1 MTMHFFIT
9 IFVIFLSIRSTLGVT
24 PITTSEQD
32 VKNRPSSLE
41 PACDFSKNHP
51 EQQSLTPTL
60 APINHDLAN
69 QASSEKLPQVS
80 AAILRTQLQQE
91 TDPNKRHEIA
101 LRLAEIL
108 LKEGRPSEALFI
120 LESKDIVST
129 QTEKIDELVLF
140 WKAQILLALK
150 RPNEATPLLEQFLG
164 KLCAKDKSEAPNQQL
179 QEYLEAS
186 KISLARGY
194 RAQGDLAKALS
205 VLEGIAPNGS
215 MNPLAIQEKV
225 SALLAMHKYGDVEQV
240 FKTIPPQLI
249 VEQPRL
255 AYLFALS
262 AAKQGDNNEALKR
275 FHKIT
280 ALDPWTSSAVISG
293 IVDCNLSIHKPA
305 DAQLILEKYLQDNP
319 QSPRVPE
326 LIAQLE
332 QLYVLQNNNDMTL
345 FQKWSKDTTQPWRAS
360 YSMLPYARTLQRLGH
375 SDKANDC
382 FITFLATYPHHALK
396 DHTAL
401 ELAESKLLQGDAQG
415 ALNYVI
421 DRPDLSSMMRARY
434 AFERGLVQSALKN
447 PELAEKAF
455 NEAASFDPELSSEAL
470 YNQSLIE
477 ISSSNMAAAPALQNT
492 NDQKAHEHEEY
503 LAALSADQGTRQS
516 ALAVIQAARNFLKKY
531 PKSPFTSEM
540 RMKLG
545 EALLMYGNVR
555 EARLELETVGKLESS
570 SELGRQALFLAAQ
583 AASRSMDPKS
593 IDDALMLLEQIAQNT
608 HAGTD
613 AWQARL
619 DQAALKNAQALPFEA
634 IAIYDQILSSSEP
647 SSQLRHTAQ
656 MAKGDTL
663 NTLGN
668 KDRANYQAAI
678 HVWRQLADEP
688 KTSPYWRNQALCKIG
703 LTDERLGDIDSAL
716 AAYYEALKTPLNE
729 EPETLWHDKAAFEA
743 ARLLESQKE
752 WSEAI
757 RLYQQI
763 ISEGGPRA
771 SEAQERVSKLRLE
784 NFLWDK

>member
-1 MTMHFFIT
+1 MTIHFFIT
-9 IFVIFLSIRSTLGVT
+9 IFVIFLSIRSTLAAT
-24 PITTSEQD
+24 PMTTSKQD
-32 VKNRPSSLE
+32 VKNRSSSLA
-41 PACDFSKNHP
+41 PVFDFSKDRG
-51 EQQSLTPTL
+51 EQQSLAPTL
-60 APINHDLAN
+60 AATSHDLAN

-91 TDPNKRHEIA
+91 TDPTKRHEIA

-129 QTEKIDELVLF
+129 QTEKIDELFLF
-140 WKAQILLALK
+140 WKGQVLLALK
-150 RPNEATPLLEQFLG
+150 RPNEATPLLEQFLE
-164 KLCAKDKSEAPNQQL
+164 KLCTKGKSQAPSQQL
-179 QEYLEAS
+179 QDYIQAS

-205 VLEGIAPNGS
+205 LLEGIAPNGP
-215 MNPLAIQEKV
+215 MTALAMQEKV
-225 SALLAMHKYGDVEQV
+225 SVLLALHKYGDAEQI
-240 FKTIPPQLI
+240 FKTIPPQTL
-249 VEQPRL
+249 VEQPQL

-262 AAKQGDNNEALKR
+262 AAQQGDNNEALKR

-280 ALDPWTSSAVISG
+280 ALDPWTSSAVVLG
-293 IVDCNLSIHKPA
+293 IVDCNLSVHKPA
-305 DAQLILEKYLQDNP
+305 DAQLILEKYLQENP

-332 QLYVLQNNNDMTL
+332 HLYLLQNNNDMTL

-360 YSMLPYARTLQRLGH
+360 YAMLPYARTLQRLGH

-382 FITFLATYPHHALK
+382 FTTFLATYPHHALR
-396 DHTAL
+396 DDTAL

-415 ALNYVI
+415 ALNYIV
-421 DRPDLSSMMRARY
+421 DRPDLSSRMRARY

-447 PELAEKAF
+447 TELAEKAF

-477 ISSSNMAAAPALQNT
+477 ISSSNMTASPALKNT

-503 LAALSADQGTRQS
+503 LAVLSADQGTRQS
-516 ALAVIQAARNFLKKY
+516 ALDVIQGARNFLKKY
-531 PKSPFTSEM
+531 PKSLFTSEV

-555 EARLELETVGKLESS
+555 EARLELETVGKLEPS

-593 IDDALMLLEQIAQNT
+593 MDDALMLLEQVAQNT

-619 DQAALKNAQALPFEA
+619 DQAALKNAQALPLEA
-634 IAIYDQILSSSEP
+634 IAIYDQILFSSEP

-663 NTLGN
+663 NALGN
-668 KDRANYQAAI
+668 KDRANYQAAN

-743 ARLLESQKE
+743 ARLLESRKE